1 MANRIIDDVNL
12 KNIANAIRNK
22 KGTTNQML
30 PSQMADEISSI
41 KTTTSSSGTDT
52 SDATV
57 NASDVLA
64 DKIAYGAS
72 GRIVGSMKNNGSQTI
87 NVSSA
92 NTSYTISKG
101 YHDGSGSVQISST
114 EASKLIASNIK
125 KGITIL
131 GVTGSYQGSTSSG
144 GVQVKTGTTTS
155 TSINTGLSSIDKFII
170 YADKISSEGMV
181 NVIYDVSKS
190 AVTLTACGG
199 YNSFVQQCKTI
210 TQTTGY
216 SVSGGTFQWTDTS
229 SLGSFMYDATYN
241 WIAVGS

>member
-229 SLGSFMYDATYN
+229 SLGNFMYDATYN

>member
-22 KGTTNQML
+22 KGTANQML
-30 PSQMADEISSI
+30 PSQMANEISSI
-41 KTTTSSSGTDT
+41 KTTTSSGGTDT

-87 NVSSA
+87 NVSSV

-114 EASKLIASNIK
+114 EASKLSASNIK

>member
-131 GVTGSYQGSTSSG
+131 GVTGSYQGSASSG

-216 SVSGGTFQWTDTS
+216 SVSGGTFQWTDSS
-229 SLGSFMYDATYN
+229 SLGSFMFDATYN

>member
-22 KGTTNQML
+22 KGTANQML
-30 PSQMADEISSI
+30 PSQMANEISSI
-41 KTTTSSSGTDT
+41 KTATSSGETDT

-64 DKIAYGAS
+64 GKIAYGAS

-155 TSINTGLSSIDKFII
+155 PSINTGLSSIDKFII

-190 AVTLTACGG
+190 AVTLTVCGS
-199 YNSFVQQCKTI
+199 YNTYVQQCKI
-210 TQTTGY
+210 MTQSDGY
-216 SVSGGTFQWTDTS
+216 SVSGGTFQWTDSS

-241 WIAVGS
+241 WIAVGN